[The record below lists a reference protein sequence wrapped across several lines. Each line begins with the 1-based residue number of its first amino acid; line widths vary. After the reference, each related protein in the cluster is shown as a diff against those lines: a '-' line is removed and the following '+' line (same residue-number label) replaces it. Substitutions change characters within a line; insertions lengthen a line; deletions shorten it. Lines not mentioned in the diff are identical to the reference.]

1 MTAKEVWEMAEQE
14 EARRRALRRK
24 YDVGDDNVSIELER
38 VSIRARTLRDAAGQL
53 EAQEILAACGVAGVE
68 GLAKTMADIVRKLHK
83 P

>member
-14 EARRRALRRK
+14 EAKRKVLRRK
-24 YDVGDDNVSIELER
+24 YDVGDDVSIELER

-53 EAQEILAACGVAGVE
+53 EAQEILAACGVKE
-68 GLAKTMADIVRKLHK
+68 MEDLAKTMASAIRKLHK